1 MLFAGLDV
9 HKKEIE
15 AVVLDEAGN
24 LKLRPRLAT
33 EP

>member
-15 AVVLDEAGN
+15 AVVVDEAVEAQTVVDV
-24 LKLRPRLAT
+24 PT
-33 EP
+33 